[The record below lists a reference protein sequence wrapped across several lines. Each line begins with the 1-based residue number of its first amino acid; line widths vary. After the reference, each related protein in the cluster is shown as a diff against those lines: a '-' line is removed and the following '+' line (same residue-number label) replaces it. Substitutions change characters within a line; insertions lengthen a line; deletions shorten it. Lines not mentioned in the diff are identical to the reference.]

1 MRILEK
7 TITIPAWDRDNS
19 LLEHFS
25 AGLRFH
31 LKENEIPIRLAV
43 TDQDENHF
51 NCEIGV
57 ITDAP
62 SHIADRTAGLFE
74 FRKRQLETVDQ
85 FNAVLLVPTGIGADI
100 GGHAGDAT
108 AVARMMAESCDKLV
122 LHPNVVNASDINEL
136 PDNALYVEG
145 SIVTRL
151 MMGAIGLQQTR
162 ANRVLVVLDDHE
174 DAHFVT
180 AAVNSVSASRA
191 TFGMDCPEVVC
202 LDPPIQ
208 MWAEYSDSG
217 SAVGRVEGLEH
228 CLNVLEQAADD
239 YDAVALSSII
249 KVPQH
254 YHADYFKSDGKMIN
268 PWGGVEA
275 MLSHAVSSILNV
287 PTAHSP
293 MLESLDIER
302 IEPGIVEPRLSAEA
316 VSTSFLQ
323 CILKG
328 LHQSPRIVRDE
339 ALFARADVFS
349 AEDVSCLVIPDGC
362 LGLPTIAAL
371 EQGIHVIAV
380 RENTNLMRNDLT
392 RLPWRRGQFIQVES
406 YLEAVGAMNALK
418 AGVTLE
424 SVRRPISATTVRKAV
439 EAAGE
444 TDDVQLASN

>member
-1 MRILEK
+1 MRIIEK
-7 TITIPAWDRDNS
+7 TITIPAWDRDS
-19 LLEHFS
+19 GLLDHFG
-25 AGLRFH
+25 AGLGFH
-31 LKENEIPIRLAV
+31 LKDNEIPIRLAV
-43 TDQDENHF
+43 TDQDENHL

-62 SHIADRTAGLFE
+62 SHIARRAADLFE
-74 FRKRQLETVDQ
+74 FRKRQVESVEK
-85 FNAVLLVPTGIGADI
+85 FNAVLLVPTGIGAEI

-108 AVARMMAESCDKLV
+108 AVARMVAESCDELV

-145 SIVTRL
+145 SIITRL
-151 MMGAIGLQQTR
+151 IMGAIGLQKTR
-162 ANRVLVVLDDHE
+162 ANRVLVVLDDHQ

-202 LDPPIQ
+202 LNPPIQ

-228 CLNVLEQAADD
+228 CLDVLERAADD

-249 KVPQH
+249 KVPYS
-254 YHADYFKSDGKMIN
+254 YHADYFKSAGKMIN

-275 MLSHAVSSILNV
+275 MLSHAISSILNV

-328 LHQSPRIVRDE
+328 LHQSPRIVLDE
-339 ALFARADVFS
+339 SLFVRADVFS
-349 AEDVSCLVIPDGC
+349 VEDVSCLIIPDGC

-392 RLPWRRGQFIQVES
+392 RLPWRKGQFIQVES

-418 AGVTLE
+418 AGVSLE
-424 SVRRPISATTVRKAV
+424 SVCRPISATKVRKSV
-439 EAAGE
+439 QAADM
-444 TDDVQLASN
+444 TNKVQAASS